1 MPTIK
6 DIAKAAG
13 VSHGT
18 VSNVLNKRGGVSY
31 EKIRLVEQ
39 TARALGY
46 SIDEKASLL
55 RRGTT
60 KTLSVILP
68 DLSEPRYADLYTGIL
83 REAEAQNYSLRLFLT
98 DGMPYLERKAI
109 EESLMVKVC
118 GILTVSC
125 LQNHKKE
132 YAAPLSKKI
141 PILFLEHP
149 AEEKKGLCA
158 FTFSMEEGVQAMVA
172 ACRQDGLPEKGRM
185 CAVTGDLALL
195 DQSAFKDAL
204 LSLLPL
210 EEEDVYAC
218 LRYGQSPSV
227 LKLLLRD
234 SLPEAVFCSQRA
246 LAEQTVMAFEAAC
259 LPAPR
264 IYTLTTLRPE
274 SDPRFSTF
282 SLNYRRMG
290 KEGVSLLLS
299 HLEGKSLVSKEYG
312 CCAQSSPIGAPA
324 LKKQRTLRVLA
335 HETPTMNALKSLL
348 PRFSQK
354 SGVEVEL
361 YTGHMDMVFDAL
373 LHPKDRVY
381 DVVRLDPSSLPYFGP
396 RHFVPLNTI
405 DPGVASQFNHFL
417 PGLQTE
423 FSSVEGQLYAL
434 PFDIAV
440 QLLFYQKSV
449 FEDIGQ
455 MRAFY
460 EETGLSLEIPTTY
473 EEFDRIARFFSK
485 AHRADSPIRYGSS
498 LAPSSPTSM
507 TAEYLPRLLAAGGLR
522 YSSNGCLNLLTSS
535 ALQALEDYMAFTS
548 CTASKRVE
556 SWSRIAQ
563 DFVNGQTATAILF
576 ANHSSHFVRN
586 QSANVGLEIGFA
598 TIPGGHPLLGGGSLC
613 IHKDSP
619 QPEEAYNF
627 IRWATGEEI
636 APELVMLGGVCACRG
651 IYEQRQ
657 ILDTYPWL
665 EELPRNLRLG
675 IRQPILSPM
684 HIDFNQREFE
694 SVLGKHLL
702 HALTGKEAPTQAL
715 ERAQKELDAILR

>member
-60 KTLSVILP
+60 KTLSVVLP
-68 DLSEPRYADLYTGIL
+68 DIAEPRYADLYTGIL

-98 DGMPYLERKAI
+98 DGMPYLERRAI
-109 EESLMVKVC
+109 EESLTLKVC

-141 PILFLEHP
+141 PVLFLEHP
-149 AEEKKGLCA
+149 AEQKKPLPS
-158 FTFSMEEGVQAMVA
+158 FTFSMQEGAKRMA
-172 ACRQDGLPEKGRM
+172 EACRKDGLPDKGKL
-185 CAVTGDLALL
+185 CAVTGDLELL
-195 DQSAFKDAL
+195 DQAAFRDAL
-204 LSLLPL
+204 GQTLPL
-210 EEEDVYAC
+210 EEGDIYAC
-218 LRYGQSPSV
+218 LRYGQSSSV

-234 SLPEAVFCSQRA
+234 PLPEAVFCSQQS
-246 LAEQTVMAFEAAC
+246 LAEQTAAAFEAAC
-259 LPAPR
+259 LPPPR
-264 IYTLTTLRPE
+264 IYALTPLRPE
-274 SDPRFSTF
+274 GNPRFSTF

-290 KEGVSLLLS
+290 KDAVEALLG
-299 HLEGKSLVSKEYG
+299 HLEGKNLVSREYACSTQSGPVG
-312 CCAQSSPIGAPA
+312 CPA
-324 LKKQRTLRVLA
+324 VKKQRTLRVLA

-348 PRFSQK
+348 PRFCQK
-354 SGVEVEL
+354 SGLEVEL
-361 YTGHMDMVFDAL
+361 HTGHMDMVFDSL
-373 LHPKDRVY
+373 LNPDASAY

-396 RHFVPLNTI
+396 RYFTPLNAI

-423 FSSVEGQLYAL
+423 FSAVGGQLYAL

-460 EETGLSLEIPTTY
+460 EATGQSLELPSDY
-473 EEFDRIARFFSK
+473 EEFDRIVRFFSK
-485 AHRADSPIRYGSS
+485 AHRPDSPIRYGSS
-498 LAPSSPTSM
+498 LAPSRPTSV

-522 YSSNGCLNLLTSS
+522 YSSNGCLNLLTPG
-535 ALQALEDYMAFTS
+535 ALQALEGYVDFAT

-556 SWSRIAQ
+556 SWSSIAQ

-598 TIPGGHPLLGGGSLC
+598 PIPGGHPLLGGGSLC
-613 IHKDSP
+613 IHKNSSQKED
-619 QPEEAYNF
+619 AYDF
-627 IRWATGEEI
+627 IRWATGEDI
-636 APELVMLGGVCACRG
+636 APKLVMLGGVCACRC
-651 IYEQRQ
+651 IYEQQ
-657 ILDTYPWL
+657 EVLDTYPWL
-665 EELPRNLRLG
+665 AELPRNIRLG

-684 HIDFNQREFE
+684 HVDFNQREFE

-702 HALTGKEAPTQAL
+702 SALSHKETPEEAL
-715 ERAQKELDAILR
+715 EKAQQELDAILR

>member
-39 TARALGY
+39 TAKALGY

-60 KTLSVILP
+60 KTLSVVLP

-98 DGMPYLERKAI
+98 DGMPYQERKAI
-109 EESLMVKVC
+109 EESLTLKVC

-132 YAAPLSKKI
+132 YAGPLSKKI

-149 AEEKKGLCA
+149 TEEKKGLYS
-158 FTFSMEEGVQAMVA
+158 FTFSMREGVKAMTA
-172 ACRQDGLPEKGRM
+172 ACREDGLPEQGRV
-185 CAVTGDLALL
+185 CAVSGDLALQ
-195 DQSAFKDAL
+195 DQAVFGEALTAAF
-204 LSLLPL
+204 SLEP
-210 EEEDVYAC
+210 EDIYAC

-227 LKLLLRD
+227 LKLLLRNP
-234 SLPEAVFCSQRA
+234 LPEAVFCSQRA
-246 LAEQTVMAFEAAC
+246 LAEQTIMAFEAAC
-259 LPAPR
+259 LPPPR

-274 SDPRFSTF
+274 SDPRFCAV

-290 KEGVSLLLS
+290 KEAVQALLS
-299 HLEGKSLVSKEYG
+299 HLEGKSLSSREYA
-312 CCAQSSPIGAPA
+312 CCAHSVPVGVPA
-324 LKKQRTLRVLA
+324 IKKQHVLQVLA

-348 PRFSQK
+348 PRFCRK

-361 YTGHMDMVFDAL
+361 HTGHMEAVFDAL
-373 LHPKDRVY
+373 LHPQSTPF

-396 RHFVPLNTI
+396 RYFMPLNTI

-423 FSSVEGQLYAL
+423 FSSVGGQLYAL

-460 EETGLSLEIPTTY
+460 EDTGRTLEIPTTY
-473 EEFDRIARFFSK
+473 EEFDRVVRFFSK
-485 AHRADSPIRYGSS
+485 AHRQDSPIRYGSS
-498 LAPSSPTSM
+498 LAPSRPTSV

-522 YSSNGCLNLLTSS
+522 YSSNGCLNLLTPG
-535 ALQALEDYMAFTS
+535 ALQALEGYVNFAS

-556 SWSRIAQ
+556 SWSSIAQ

-598 TIPGGHPLLGGGSLC
+598 SIPGGHPLLGGGSLC
-613 IHKDSP
+613 IHKNST
-619 QPEEAYNF
+619 QPEEAYDF

-684 HIDFNQREFE
+684 HVDFNQREFE
-694 SVLGKHLL
+694 TVLGKHLL
-702 HALTGKEAPTQAL
+702 LALSGKEEPAEAL
-715 ERAQKELDAILR
+715 EKAQQELDAILK

>member
-39 TARALGY
+39 TAKALGY

-83 REAEAQNYSLRLFLT
+83 REAEAQSYSVRLFLT

-109 EESLMVKVC
+109 EESLTSKAC

-132 YAAPLSKKI
+132 YAAPLSKKV

-149 AEEKKGLCA
+149 ADEKKGLFS
-158 FTFSMEEGVQAMVA
+158 FTFSMGEGVRSMVTA
-172 ACRQDGLPEKGRM
+172 SKGDGLPEKGKI
-185 CAVTGDLALL
+185 CVVTGDLTLL

-204 LSLLPL
+204 LSSLPL

-218 LRYGQSPSV
+218 LRYGQSPSI

-234 SLPEAVFCSQRA
+234 PLPEVVFCSQRA
-246 LAEQTVMAFEAAC
+246 LAEQTVATFKSAC
-259 LPAPR
+259 LVPPR
-264 IYTLTTLRPE
+264 IYTFTPLRPE
-274 SDPRFSTF
+274 CDPRFSTF

-290 KEGVSLLLS
+290 KEAVQLLLS
-299 HLEGKSLVSKEYG
+299 SMEGKSLCSREFF
-312 CCAQSSPIGAPA
+312 CCAQSVPA
-324 LKKQRTLRVLA
+324 GVPAIKKRHTLHVLA
-335 HETPTMNALKSLL
+335 HETPTVNALRSLL
-348 PRFSQK
+348 PRFCQK
-354 SGVEVEL
+354 SGIEVEL
-361 YTGHMDMVFDAL
+361 HTGHLDAIFDAIQ
-373 LHPKDRVY
+373 HPKDTPF
-381 DVVRLDPSSLPYFGP
+381 DVVRLDPSSLPYLAP
-396 RHFVPLNTI
+396 RYCIPLNAV
-405 DPGVASQFNHFL
+405 DPGVASQFNRFL
-417 PGLQTE
+417 PGLQAE
-423 FSSVEGQLYAL
+423 FSSVDGQLYAL

-455 MRAFY
+455 VRAFY
-460 EETGLSLEIPTTY
+460 EITGRSLEIPTTY
-473 EEFDRIARFFSK
+473 EDFDQVVHFFSK
-485 AHRADSPIRYGSS
+485 VHRPDSPIRYGSS
-498 LAPSSPTSM
+498 LAPSRPTSV
-507 TAEYLPRLLAAGGLR
+507 TAEYLPRLLAAGGLQ
-522 YSSNGCLNLLTSS
+522 YSSNGCLNLLTPG
-535 ALQALEDYMAFTS
+535 ALQALEGYVSFAS
-548 CTASKRVE
+548 CTPSKQVE

-563 DFVNGQTATAILF
+563 DFVNGQTATAILY

-598 TIPGGHPLLGGGSLC
+598 TVPGGHPLLGGGSLC
-613 IHKDSP
+613 IHKNSP
-619 QPEEAYNF
+619 QPEEAYSF

-665 EELPRNLRLG
+665 EELPRNLQLG
-675 IRQPILSPM
+675 IRQPVLSPM
-684 HIDFNQREFE
+684 HVDFNQREFE
-694 SVLGKHLL
+694 CVLGKHLL
-702 HALTGKEAPTQAL
+702 HALSGKEAPSEAL
-715 ERAQKELDAILR
+715 EKAQMELDAILK

>member
-60 KTLSVILP
+60 RTLAVVLP

-83 REAEAQNYSLRLFLT
+83 REAEAQSYSVRLFLT

-109 EESLMVKVC
+109 EESLTSKVC

-141 PILFLEHP
+141 PILFLERP
-149 AEEKKGLCA
+149 ADEKKGLFS
-158 FTFSMEEGVQAMVA
+158 FTFSMRDGVRSMVT
-172 ACRQDGLPEKGRM
+172 ACQQDGLPEKGKL

-195 DQSAFKDAL
+195 DQSAFKEAL
-204 LSLLPL
+204 LSSLPL

-246 LAEQTVMAFEAAC
+246 LAEQTAMAFEAAC

-274 SDPRFSTF
+274 SDPRFCSF
-282 SLNYRRMG
+282 ALNYRRMG
-290 KEGVSLLLS
+290 KEAVQLLLS
-299 HLEGKSLVSKEYG
+299 NMEGKSLSSREYS
-312 CCAQSSPIGAPA
+312 CCAQSVPVGVPA
-324 LKKQRTLRVLA
+324 IKKHHTLHVLA

-348 PRFSQK
+348 PRFCQK

-361 YTGHMDMVFDAL
+361 HTGHMDAVFDAL
-373 LHPKDRVY
+373 QHPKDTPF
-381 DVVRLDPSSLPYFGP
+381 DVVRLDPSSLPYFAP
-396 RHFVPLNTI
+396 RHCIPLNTV

-423 FSSVEGQLYAL
+423 FSSVGGQLYAL

-460 EETGLSLEIPTTY
+460 EATGRSLEIPTNY
-473 EEFDRIARFFSK
+473 EDFDRVVSFFSK

-498 LAPSSPTSM
+498 LAPSRPTSV

-522 YSSNGCLNLLTSS
+522 YSSNGCLNLLTPG
-535 ALQALEDYMAFTS
+535 ALQALEGYVAFAS

-619 QPEEAYNF
+619 QPEEAYDF

-702 HALTGKEAPTQAL
+702 HALSGKETSSEAL
-715 ERAQKELDAILR
+715 EKAQMELDAILK

>member
-39 TARALGY
+39 TAKALGY

-60 KTLSVILP
+60 RTLSVILP

-83 REAEAQNYSLRLFLT
+83 REAEAQGYSLRLFLT

-109 EESLMVKVC
+109 EEALTSKVC

-132 YAAPLSKKI
+132 YAGPLSKKI

-149 AEEKKGLCA
+149 AEEKKGMFS
-158 FTFSMEEGVQAMVA
+158 FTFSMKEGVATMVA
-172 ACRQDGLPEKGRM
+172 ACKADGLPPTGRV

-195 DQSAFKDAL
+195 DQTAFQNAL
-204 LSLLPL
+204 MAALPL
-210 EEEDVYAC
+210 KAEDVYAC

-234 SLPEAVFCSQRA
+234 PLPEVVFCSQRA
-246 LAEQTVMAFEAAC
+246 LAEQVVTAFQSAC
-259 LPAPR
+259 LPPPR
-264 IYTLTTLRPE
+264 IYTFTPLRPE
-274 SDPRFSTF
+274 CDPRFFTF

-290 KEGVSLLLS
+290 KEAVESLLS
-299 HLEGKSLVSKEYG
+299 QMEGKSPLSREYS
-312 CCAQSSPIGAPA
+312 CCAQGVPTGVPA
-324 LKKQRTLRVLA
+324 IKKQRTLRVLA
-335 HETPTMNALKSLL
+335 HETPTVNALKSLL
-348 PRFSQK
+348 PRFCQK

-361 YTGHMDMVFDAL
+361 HTGHMDMVFDSL
-373 LHPKDRVY
+373 LTPDNANY
-381 DVVRLDPSSLPYFGP
+381 DVVRLDPSALSYFAP
-396 RHFVPLNTI
+396 RYCIPLNTI
-405 DPGVASQFNHFL
+405 DPGVASQFNRFL
-417 PGLQTE
+417 PGLQAE
-423 FSSVEGQLYAL
+423 FSSVGGQLYAL

-460 EETGLSLEIPTTY
+460 ESTGRSLEIPTTY
-473 EEFDRIARFFSK
+473 EEFDRVVRFFSK
-485 AHRADSPIRYGSS
+485 AHRPDSPIRYGSS
-498 LAPSSPTSM
+498 LAPCRPTSV

-522 YSSNGCLNLLTSS
+522 YSSNGCLDLMTSG
-535 ALQALEDYMAFTS
+535 ALQALEGYVAFAS
-548 CTASKRVE
+548 CTPNKQVE

-563 DFVNGQTATAILF
+563 DFVNGQTATAILY

-598 TIPGGHPLLGGGSLC
+598 SVPGGHPLLGGGSLC
-613 IHKDSP
+613 IHKNSR
-619 QPEEAYNF
+619 QPEEAYEF
-627 IRWATGEEI
+627 IRWATGEDI
-636 APELVMLGGVCACRG
+636 APELVMLGGVCACQC
-651 IYEQRQ
+651 IYEQRG

-665 EELPRNLRLG
+665 EELPRNIRLG

-684 HIDFNQREFE
+684 HVDFNQREFE

-702 HALTGKEAPTQAL
+702 LALSGKEAPGEAL
-715 ERAQKELDAILR
+715 EKAQKELDAILK